1 MNLII
6 SGYRLGVNQD
16 VVFLVQERCLIPV
29 SKTGGG
35 RINLRTTM
43 ANLLTFL
50 LDNAVGKIVSDRT
63 IMTRVW
69 DNHGLR
75 SSAQRL
81 WQVMGDLIRKLRQAG
96 LPDNMIMKIP
106 GQGYLVQESMVSV
119 LYSKRKGIRAMV
131 RHGAEGYRL

>member
-1 MNLII
+1 MNLIL
-6 SGYRLGVNQD
+6 SGYRLGVDQD

-29 SKTGGG
+29 SKSGGE
-35 RINLRTTM
+35 RNNLRTTM

-63 IMTRVW
+63 IMIRVW

-81 WQVMGDLIRKLRQAG
+81 WQVMGNLIRKLRRAG
-96 LPDNMIMKIP
+96 LPDNMIIKIP
-106 GQGYLVQESMVSV
+106 GQGYLVQESMVSI
-119 LYSKRKGIRAMV
+119 LYSKRKSNRATV
-131 RHGAEGYRL
+131 NREAEA

>member
-1 MNLII
+1 
-6 SGYRLGVNQD
+6 
-16 VVFLVQERCLIPV
+16 
-29 SKTGGG
+29 
-35 RINLRTTM
+35 M

-119 LYSKRKGIRAMV
+119 LYSKRKSIRATFV
-131 RHGAEGYRL
+131 NRGVEGYRL